1 MENNKTETID
11 RWGKM
16 RAIAFAGSL
25 GLLIL
30 LAFGLRTFHLG
41 AQDIWWDEGRNIFT
55 ASRTVE
61 AIAAAPEL
69 DIHPPLYFYLMHIW
83 MALAGTR
90 EFAVRFFSLWFG
102 VATVPLVYALGR
114 YLQDRL
120 VGWWAAFFIALAPI
134 LVDEAQQTRMYTLL
148 LFLSTGSVYL
158 LLRAL
163 NSGKRKYWIWYA
175 LTAVAALYAHY
186 SFVYVLAAQNLY
198 LAFEFLRRQG
208 PTYPPTPS
216 RKGRGEMLPLPLG
229 KGSGDRSARTL
240 STDSTNARRDLLV
253 HWAATQLSVAILYFF
268 QVPNILRQLQVYG
281 NPGMTPPTLTQYL
294 SDLAGAFALGQKVE
308 PAQTAVLGLGF
319 VAALALG
326 LAAAVV
332 SRREALIRRDGLY
345 ILLWLVAPLVAY
357 YIVLQS
363 SPQFTPR
370 YILVAVLP
378 FYLLLS
384 LFLAKLA
391 RHSIALGILPA
402 LVLLL
407 AFGGAW
413 QSLYFN
419 PAFFTDDT
427 RGLAS
432 FISEEATKDDIVFI
446 DVPFPF
452 DYYYRGAAP
461 AHYLP
466 VDIHSTADE
475 LTRESQNKKRLFFVR
490 WYKSDTDPRGY
501 VLYLLDKYAVFQGE
515 RELRGYDVVWYALP
529 NQPRFSL
536 APSPQ
541 PAAANFGD
549 HLMLTAFAYGGAA
562 TPSTPDVN
570 TPRVALKSKLWVALW
585 WITTQPVR
593 ENYKVSVVLRDAEG
607 NTAAQDDR
615 MLIDDRHLKTSL
627 WNPLK
632 ETAINVYTPELVDKV
647 KPGKYALNIIVYDP
661 ETGKRLAVG
670 SADTFLLGDV
680 EVVP

>member
-1 MENNKTETID
+1 METRKTESIVPG
-11 RWGKM
+11 GK
-16 RAIAFAGSL
+16 ACALVFGGSL
-25 GLLIL
+25 GLLLL
-30 LAFGLRTFHLG
+30 LAFGLRAFHLG
-41 AQDIWWDEGRNIFT
+41 TQDIWWDEGRNLFT
-55 ASRTVE
+55 ASRPLA
-61 AIAAAPEL
+61 AIASAPEL
-69 DIHPPLYFYLMHIW
+69 DIHPPLYFYLMHFW

-102 VATVPLVYALGR
+102 VATVPLVFRLGV
-114 YLQDRL
+114 YLKDRR
-120 VGWWAAFFIALAPI
+120 VGWWAAFFVALAPI

-163 NSGKRKYWIWYA
+163 ETGKRKFWIGYA
-175 LTAVAALYAHY
+175 LAAVAAFYSHY

-198 LAFEFLRRQG
+198 LALEFLRR
-208 PTYPPTPS
+208 
-216 RKGRGEMLPLPLG
+216 RG
-229 KGSGDRSARTL
+229 
-240 STDSTNARRDLLV
+240 ARRELFV
-253 HWAATQLSVAILYFF
+253 RWAASQLSIAVMYLF
-268 QVPNILRQLQVYG
+268 QFPNILRQMQVYG
-281 NPGMTPPTLTQYL
+281 NPGMTAPTLPQYL
-294 SDLAGAFALGQKVE
+294 SELASAFALGQKVE
-308 PAQTAVLGLGF
+308 PAEMAVLGLGF

-326 LAAAVV
+326 LVAAIA
-332 SRREALIRRDGLY
+332 SRREPLIQRGAHFV
-345 ILLWLVAPLVAY
+345 LLWLVAPLVAY
-357 YIVLQS
+357 YMLLQK

-384 LFLAKLA
+384 LFLARLS
-391 RHSIALGILPA
+391 RRSLALGIVPA
-402 LVLLL
+402 VLLLL

-432 FISEEATKDDIVFI
+432 FISEEATKDDIVLI
-446 DVPFPF
+446 DVPYPF
-452 DYYYRGAAP
+452 DYYYQGAAP
-461 AHYLP
+461 ARYLP
-466 VDIHSTADE
+466 VDIHRTADV
-475 LTRESQNKKRLFFVR
+475 LSRESQNKKRLFYIR

-501 VLYLLDKYAVFQGE
+501 VLFLLDKYAVFQGE

-529 NQPRFSL
+529 DQPRFSL
-536 APSPQ
+536 SPPPQ

-549 HLMLTAFAYGGAA
+549 NVMLTAFAYGGAA
-562 TPSTPDVN
+562 TAKTPDVDA
-570 TPRVALKSKLWVALW
+570 PRVAQNSRLWVALW
-585 WITTQPVR
+585 WMTTQPMR
-593 ENYKVSVVLRDAEG
+593 ENFKVSVVLRDAEG

-627 WNPLK
+627 WDPLK
-632 ETAINVYTPELVDKV
+632 ETAINVYTPELLDGL
-647 KPGKYALNIIVYDP
+647 KPGKYTLNVIVYEP

-670 SADTFLLGDV
+670 SGDTLFLGDV